1 MDLYTRVSSCDRS
14 AKSTQKDRTH
24 KALGVT
30 LRRGNLL
37 RLKSR
42 ALRRGVW
49 FRALS
54 RIDRVLVDLTV
65 NVVDGVHGFK
75 LAEALWSVMKKLE
88 DALENRVLRAVKE
101 VGFALA
107 RNLSLLAQDWGNRSA
122 KDWAYDRSFA
132 RFLAIVHINDLG
144 ASGS

>member
-14 AKSTQKDRTH
+14 TQKHRTH

-30 LRRGNLL
+30 LRRANLL
-37 RLKSR
+37 RLKSK

-49 FRALS
+49 FKALS

-75 LAEALWSVMKKLE
+75 LAKALWSVMKKLE

-101 VGFALA
+101 VGFDLA
-107 RNLSLLAQDWGNRSA
+107 RKLSLLAQSWGNRSA
-122 KDWAYDRSFA
+122 ENWAYDRSFA
-132 RFLAIVHINDLG
+132 RFLAIIRINDSG
-144 ASGS
+144 ASNSRF

>member
-1 MDLYTRVSSCDRS
+1 MDLYIRVSSCDRS
-14 AKSTQKDRTH
+14 TQKHRSH
-24 KALGVT
+24 KALGVM
-30 LRRGNLL
+30 LRRANLL

-75 LAEALWSVMKKLE
+75 LAKALWSVMKKLE
-88 DALENRVLRAVKE
+88 DAFESRILHMTRT
-101 VGFALA
+101 VGFPRA
-107 RNLSLLAQDWGNRSA
+107 RELSLLAQKWGNRLA
-122 KDWAYDRSFA
+122 GKWVLDESFA
-132 RFLAIVHINDLG
+132 RFLTVMYVNGLG
-144 ASGS
+144 ELGK